1 MFALDV
7 VVFAR
12 IVDKCLRGGSK
23 CHKVSRSGAHP
34 HQSERA
40 FQSGACRAM
49 LQLGVGWCMFV
60 GQHDHALDEKGRVVL
75 PSGYRSQFDDKGYVT
90 QLDNCIGLWT
100 GDGFTKV
107 VARWESALD
116 AQQISLKVFRRLTAG
131 ARDVRLDAAGR
142 ITLPRDVL
150 TQLGFADEVVLAGR
164 LDRVEIWA
172 AETYQAVM
180 RSPEVSDEV
189 AEAVERLGL

>member
-1 MFALDV
+1 M
-7 VVFAR
+7 
-12 IVDKCLRGGSK
+12 LR
-23 CHKVSRSGAHP
+23 
-34 HQSERA
+34 
-40 FQSGACRAM
+40 
-49 LQLGVGWCMFV
+49 LGDGWCMFV

-107 VARWESALD
+107 AAKWQAALD
-116 AQQISLKVFRRLTAG
+116 AGQISQRVFRTLTAG
-131 ARDVRLDAAGR
+131 ARDIRLDSAGR

-150 TQLGFADEVVLAGR
+150 TQLGFADQVVLAGR

-172 AETYQAVM
+172 AETFHAVM
-180 RSPEVSDEV
+180 RSSEVSDEV
-189 AEAVERLGL
+189 AEAVERLRL